1 MVARARRS
9 DAVLNRE
16 RIVTAARAALAEL
29 NGADEDLALHLVA
42 KSAGVGQG
50 TLYRNFPTREHLLAE
65 VYRQEIDE
73 LVSAVPAL
81 LAQRTPLDALTRWLD
96 RLIEYA
102 RVKRGVMAAIEAS
115 AWQDLYADN
124 HSKLDNALTALLTKG
139 QAEGEIHEGV
149 DAADVILL
157 LGALSRVPQTEWETR
172 APTVVAII
180 VDGLRRR

>member
-1 MVARARRS
+1 MVARSRRS

-16 RIVTAARAALAEL
+16 RIVAAARAALAQL
-29 NGADEDLALHLVA
+29 NGADGDLALHVVA

-50 TLYRNFPTREHLLAE
+50 TLYRHFPTRGHLLAE

-73 LVSAVPAL
+73 LAAAVPSL
-81 LAQRTPLDALTRWLD
+81 LTERTPLGALTRWLD
-96 RLIEYA
+96 RLLEYA

-124 HSKLDNALTALLTKG
+124 HRKLDDALTALLEKG
-139 QAEGEIHEGV
+139 QADGEIREGV

-157 LGALSRVPQTEWETR
+157 LGALSRVPEAEWDAR
-172 APTVVAII
+172 ARTAVTII